1 LAPDWKKKSRECSTC
16 GSEDEA
22 CRGNDAA
29 RGAII
34 DRGDAFLAVTA
45 AAGAVLCRILMLDGI
60 RIEIVGISSGGQRIG
75 RGKQRAA

>member
-1 LAPDWKKKSRECSTC
+1 MKRA
-16 GSEDEA
+16 EA
-22 CRGNDAA
+22 MMR
-29 RGAII
+29 RRRAII